1 MCAVIIVRYCLK
13 YSDNT
18 LGKQQQKDIFCRYW
32 DTGLFLRFCGKAE
45 VYNDAAQSIR
55 QILL

>member
-18 LGKQQQKDIFCRYW
+18 LGKQRERYILPVLGHW
-32 DTGLFLRFCGKAE
+32 FVPPLLR
-45 VYNDAAQSIR
+45 
-55 QILL
+55 